1 MNRDEIIERLVE
13 NPIIAAVR
21 EDKDVEG
28 AVNSQVSTI
37 FLLHADIFNIKDM
50 IDRIKDA
57 GKSAFIHIDFLEGI
71 GKDNRAIDYICEV
84 INPHGII
91 TTKNSHIK
99 YIKDK
104 GMFVIQR
111 FFLIDS
117 MSYNNS
123 VKTAEAIKPD
133 MVEVLPGIMP
143 TVIKR
148 ITQQLT
154 TPVIAGGL
162 IETKEDII
170 SVLNSGALAA
180 STGKNDLWSL

>member
-1 MNRDEIIERLVE
+1 MNRDEIIQRIVE
-13 NPIIAAVR
+13 SPIIAAVK
-21 EDKDVEG
+21 EEKDVDE
-28 AVNSQVSTI
+28 AINSQVSTI

-57 GKSAFIHIDFLEGI
+57 GKTAFIHIDFLEGI
-71 GKDNRAIDYICEV
+71 GKDNKAIDYICEV
-84 INPHGII
+84 IKPHGVI

-99 YIKDK
+99 YTMEK

-111 FFLIDS
+111 FFLIDT

-123 VKTAEAIKPD
+123 VKTAQAIKPD
-133 MVEVLPGIMP
+133 MVEIMP
-143 TVIKR
+143 GVMPTIIKR
-148 ITQQLT
+148 ISQQLT

-170 SVLNSGALAA
+170 SVLNSGAIAA
-180 STGKNDLWSL
+180 STGKKELWSL